1 MLLKSMSR
9 ERGRSPPSPGE
20 PVMVKVLPLPVTPY
34 VNSRPMNIEYNKYIT
49 TFQRG
54 LELMSVIYDIHCKT
68 GMKQLPV
75 IRLQILIIIE
85 TIFNYSAYLQ

>member
-34 VNSRPMNIEYNKYIT
+34 VNSRPMNMEYHNDIT
-49 TFQRG
+49 TFFA
-54 LELMSVIYDIHCKT
+54 E
-68 GMKQLPV
+68 
-75 IRLQILIIIE
+75 
-85 TIFNYSAYLQ
+85 N

>member
-34 VNSRPMNIEYNKYIT
+34 VNSRPTNMEYHNDIT
-49 TFQRG
+49 TFFCR
-54 LELMSVIYDIHCKT
+54 ELMLISVIYSIYH
-68 GMKQLPV
+68 V
-75 IRLQILIIIE
+75 VR
-85 TIFNYSAYLQ
+85 